1 MISTATIISGIA
13 QGLIWAIL
21 TLGVYLT
28 FRILDIADL
37 TVEGTFPL
45 GAAVTV
51 VLINGGMSPVLAVL
65 CAILAGA
72 LAGFVTGVL
81 HTVFKIP
88 AILSGILTMIALY
101 SVNIRIMSDK
111 ATVALEQPSLKT
123 WLLAVLP
130 DGTVS
135 NTVSIILG
143 GGVCVVIV
151 AVLYYFFGTEIGCAV
166 RATGSN
172 QNMARSLGVKTDRII
187 TLGLMISN
195 ALVALS
201 GSLIAQLDYG
211 SALVNMGQGTI
222 VIGLASVI
230 IGEVIFIRKDMN
242 FALKLLAVIAGA
254 VIYRT
259 IIACALTFSFLKA
272 TDLKIITAIVVA
284 FALALPVLQQK
295 SAEAKLRRE
304 NSKKYDALIAK
315 ELAACTASNGDDC
328 QTGGALD
335 A

>member
-1 MISTATIISGIA
+1 MISAATIISGIA

-51 VLINGGMSPVLAVL
+51 VLINGGMNPVWAVL
-65 CAILAGA
+65 CAVLAGGI
-72 LAGFVTGVL
+72 AGFVTGIL

-123 WLLAVLP
+123 WLLDALP
-130 DGTVS
+130 EGTAS

-143 GGVCVVIV
+143 GCVCIAIV
-151 AVLYYFFGTEIGCAV
+151 AVLYYFFGTEIGCAI

-172 QNMARSLGVKTDRII
+172 QNMARSLGVKTDRVI

-272 TDLKIITAIVVA
+272 TDLKLITAIVVA

-304 NSKKYDALIAK
+304 NSKKYAMR
-315 ELAACTASNGDDC
+315 
-328 QTGGALD
+328 
-335 A
+335 

>member
-1 MISTATIISGIA
+1 MITTATLISGLS

-21 TLGVYLT
+21 TLGVYIT

-45 GAAVTV
+45 GAAVTA
-51 VLINGGMSPVLAVL
+51 VLINSGMHPVLAVL
-65 CAILAGA
+65 MAILAGCA
-72 LAGFVTGVL
+72 AGLVTGIF

-111 ATVALEQPSLKT
+111 ATVAIENPSIKN
-123 WLLAVLP
+123 LLQNVLP
-130 DGTVS
+130 EGTAS
-135 NTVSIILG
+135 NVISIIV
-143 GGVCVVIV
+143 GVTVFLALV
-151 AVLYYFFGTEIGCAV
+151 ALLYYFFGTEIGCAV

-172 QNMARSLGVKTDRII
+172 QNMARSLGVKTNFII
-187 TLGLMISN
+187 ILGLMISN
-195 ALVALS
+195 GLVALS

-211 SALVNMGQGTI
+211 SALVTMGQGTI

-230 IGEVIFIRKDMN
+230 IGEVIFIRKDRN
-242 FALKLLAVIAGA
+242 FAVKLLAIIAGA

-272 TDLKIITAIVVA
+272 TDLKIITAIIVA
-284 FALALPVLQQK
+284 IALALPVIK
-295 SAEAKLRRE
+295 RGIAERKLRAA
-304 NSKKYDALIAK
+304 NAKKLDSV
-315 ELAACTASNGDDC
+315 LAAAEM
-328 QTGGALD
+328 GGEKIA
-335 A
+335 

>member
-1 MISTATIISGIA
+1 MITTATLISGLA
-13 QGLIWAIL
+13 QGLIWAIM
-21 TLGVYLT
+21 TLGVYIT

-45 GAAVTV
+45 GAAVTA
-51 VLINGGMSPVLAVL
+51 VLINSGIHPVLAVFM
-65 CAILAGA
+65 AVLAGS
-72 LAGFVTGVL
+72 LAGFVTGIF

-111 ATVALEQPSLKT
+111 ATVAIEKPSVKKLMQN
-123 WLLAVLP
+123 LLP
-130 DGTVS
+130 EGTAS
-135 NTVSIILG
+135 NTISIILG
-143 GGVCVVIV
+143 VTVCIALV
-151 AVLYYFFGTEIGCAV
+151 ALLYYFFGTEIGCAV

-172 QNMARSLGVKTDRII
+172 QNMARSLGVRTDRII
-187 TLGLMISN
+187 ILGLMISN

-230 IGEVIFIRKDMN
+230 IGEVIFIRKDRN
-242 FALKLLAVIAGA
+242 FAVKLMAIIAGA
-254 VIYRT
+254 IIYRT

-272 TDLKIITAIVVA
+272 TDLKIITAIIVSI
-284 FALALPVLQQK
+284 ALALPVIKQNISEK
-295 SAEAKLRRE
+295 KLRADNARRLD
-304 NSKKYDALIAK
+304 SQLKDAEIGGESIA
-315 ELAACTASNGDDC
+315 
-328 QTGGALD
+328 
-335 A
+335 

>member
-1 MISTATIISGIA
+1 MITTATLISGLA
-13 QGLIWAIL
+13 QGLIWAIM
-21 TLGVYLT
+21 TLGVYIT

-51 VLINGGMSPVLAVL
+51 VLINSGLHPVIAVLA
-65 CAILAGA
+65 AILAGCA
-72 LAGFVTGVL
+72 AGFVTGVF

-101 SVNIRIMSDK
+101 SVNIRIMNDK
-111 ATVALEQPSLKT
+111 ATVAIENPSVKKLMQSI
-123 WLLAVLP
+123 LP
-130 DGTVS
+130 EGTAS
-135 NTVSIILG
+135 NTISIILG
-143 GGVCVVIV
+143 VTVCLAII
-151 AVLYYFFGTEIGCAV
+151 ALLYYFFGTEIGCAV

-172 QNMARSLGVKTDRII
+172 QNMARSLGVKTDLII
-187 TLGLMISN
+187 ILGLMISN

-230 IGEVIFIRKDMN
+230 IGEVIFIRKDRN
-242 FALKLLAVIAGA
+242 FAVKLAAIIAGA
-254 VIYRT
+254 IIYRT

-272 TDLKIITAIVVA
+272 TDLKIITAIIVSI
-284 FALALPVLQQK
+284 ALALPVIKQ
-295 SAEAKLRRE
+295 SMAERRLRAENAKRFESEFLNADMGGER
-304 NSKKYDALIAK
+304 
-315 ELAACTASNGDDC
+315 LA
-328 QTGGALD
+328 
-335 A
+335 

>member
-1 MISTATIISGIA
+1 MISTATILSGIS
-13 QGLIWAIL
+13 QGLLWAIL

-51 VLINGGMSPVLAVL
+51 VLINSGMSPGLAVL

-111 ATVALEQPSLKT
+111 ATVALEQPSVKT
-123 WLLAVLP
+123 WLTSVLP
-130 DGTVS
+130 ENTAS
-135 NTVSIILG
+135 STVSIVLG
-143 GGVCVVIV
+143 CSVCLVIV
-151 AVLYYFFGTEIGCAV
+151 AVLYYFSGTEIGCAF

-195 ALVALS
+195 GLVALS

-211 SALVNMGQGTI
+211 SALVTMGQGTI

-259 IIACALTFSFLKA
+259 VIACALTFSFLKA
-272 TDLKIITAIVVA
+272 TDLKIITAVVVA

-295 SAEAKLRRE
+295 SAEAKLRRKNRRYE
-304 NSKKYDALIAK
+304 NA
-315 ELAACTASNGDDC
+315 
-328 QTGGALD
+328 
-335 A
+335 

>member
-1 MISTATIISGIA
+1 MITTATLISGLA
-13 QGLIWAIL
+13 QGLIWTIM
-21 TLGVYLT
+21 TLGVYIT

-45 GAAVTV
+45 GAAVTA
-51 VLINGGMSPVLAVL
+51 VLINSGIHPVLAVFM
-65 CAILAGA
+65 AVLAGS
-72 LAGFVTGVL
+72 LAGFVTGIF

-111 ATVALEQPSLKT
+111 ATVAIEKPSVKKLMQN
-123 WLLAVLP
+123 LLP
-130 DGTVS
+130 QGTAS
-135 NTVSIILG
+135 NTISIILG
-143 GGVCVVIV
+143 VTVCIALV
-151 AVLYYFFGTEIGCAV
+151 ALLYYFFGTEIGCAV

-172 QNMARSLGVKTDRII
+172 QNMARSLGVRTDRII
-187 TLGLMISN
+187 ILGLMISN

-230 IGEVIFIRKDMN
+230 IGEVIFIRKDRN
-242 FALKLLAVIAGA
+242 FAVKLMAIIAGA
-254 VIYRT
+254 IIYRT

-272 TDLKIITAIVVA
+272 TDLKIITAVIVSI
-284 FALALPVLQQK
+284 ALALPVIKQNISEK
-295 SAEAKLRRE
+295 KLRADNARRLD
-304 NSKKYDALIAK
+304 SQLKDAEIGGESIA
-315 ELAACTASNGDDC
+315 
-328 QTGGALD
+328 
-335 A
+335 

>member
-1 MISTATIISGIA
+1 MITTATLISGLA
-13 QGLIWAIL
+13 QGLIWAIM
-21 TLGVYLT
+21 TLGVYIT

-45 GAAVTV
+45 GAAVTA
-51 VLINGGMSPVLAVL
+51 VLINSGMHPVLAVFM
-65 CAILAGA
+65 AVLAGS
-72 LAGFVTGVL
+72 LAGFVTGIF

-111 ATVALEQPSLKT
+111 ATVAIEKPSVKKLMQN
-123 WLLAVLP
+123 LLP
-130 DGTVS
+130 QGTAS
-135 NTVSIILG
+135 NTISIILG
-143 GGVCVVIV
+143 VTVCIALV
-151 AVLYYFFGTEIGCAV
+151 ALLYYFFGTEIGCAV

-172 QNMARSLGVKTDRII
+172 QNMARSLGVRTDRII
-187 TLGLMISN
+187 ILGLMISN

-230 IGEVIFIRKDMN
+230 IGEVIFIRKDRN
-242 FALKLLAVIAGA
+242 FAVKLMAIIAGA
-254 VIYRT
+254 IIYRT

-272 TDLKIITAIVVA
+272 TDLKIITAIIVSI
-284 FALALPVLQQK
+284 ALALPVIKQNISEK
-295 SAEAKLRRE
+295 KLRADNARRLDSQLKDTE
-304 NSKKYDALIAK
+304 IGGESIA
-315 ELAACTASNGDDC
+315 
-328 QTGGALD
+328 
-335 A
+335 

>member
-1 MISTATIISGIA
+1 MITTATLISGLA
-13 QGLIWAIL
+13 QGLIWAIM
-21 TLGVYLT
+21 TLGVYIT

-45 GAAVTV
+45 GAAVTA
-51 VLINGGMSPVLAVL
+51 VLINSGIHPVLAVFM
-65 CAILAGA
+65 AVLAGS
-72 LAGFVTGVL
+72 LAGFVTGIF

-111 ATVALEQPSLKT
+111 ATVAIEKPSVKKLMQN
-123 WLLAVLP
+123 LLP
-130 DGTVS
+130 QGTAS
-135 NTVSIILG
+135 NTISIILG
-143 GGVCVVIV
+143 VTVCIALV
-151 AVLYYFFGTEIGCAV
+151 ALLYYFFGTEIGCAV

-172 QNMARSLGVKTDRII
+172 QNMARSLGVRTDRII
-187 TLGLMISN
+187 ILGLMISN

-230 IGEVIFIRKDMN
+230 IGEVIFIRKDRN
-242 FALKLLAVIAGA
+242 FAVKLMAIIAGA
-254 VIYRT
+254 IIYRT

-272 TDLKIITAIVVA
+272 TDLKIITAIIVSI
-284 FALALPVLQQK
+284 ALALPVIKQNISEK
-295 SAEAKLRRE
+295 KLRADNARRLD
-304 NSKKYDALIAK
+304 SQLKDAEIGGESIA
-315 ELAACTASNGDDC
+315 
-328 QTGGALD
+328 
-335 A
+335 

>member
-1 MISTATIISGIA
+1 MISAATIISGIA

-51 VLINGGMSPVLAVL
+51 VLINGGMNPVWAVL
-65 CAILAGA
+65 CAVLAGGI
-72 LAGFVTGVL
+72 AGFVTGVL

-123 WLLAVLP
+123 WLLNALP
-130 DGTVS
+130 EGTAS

-143 GGVCVVIV
+143 GCVCIAIV
-151 AVLYYFFGTEIGCAV
+151 AVLYYFFGTEIGCAI

-272 TDLKIITAIVVA
+272 TDLKLITAIVVA

-304 NSKKYDALIAK
+304 NSKKYAMR
-315 ELAACTASNGDDC
+315 
-328 QTGGALD
+328 
-335 A
+335 

>member
-1 MISTATIISGIA
+1 MITTATLISGLA
-13 QGLIWAIL
+13 QGLIWAIM
-21 TLGVYLT
+21 TLGVYIT

-45 GAAVTV
+45 GAAVTA
-51 VLINGGMSPVLAVL
+51 VLINSGIHPVLAVFM
-65 CAILAGA
+65 AVLAGS
-72 LAGFVTGVL
+72 LAGFVTGIF

-111 ATVALEQPSLKT
+111 ATVAIEKPSVKKLMQN
-123 WLLAVLP
+123 LLP
-130 DGTVS
+130 QGTAS
-135 NTVSIILG
+135 NTISIILG
-143 GGVCVVIV
+143 VTVCIALV
-151 AVLYYFFGTEIGCAV
+151 ALLYYFFGTEIGCAV

-172 QNMARSLGVKTDRII
+172 QNMARSLGVRTDRII
-187 TLGLMISN
+187 MLGLMISN

-230 IGEVIFIRKDMN
+230 IGEVIFIRKDRN
-242 FALKLLAVIAGA
+242 FAVKLMAIIAGA
-254 VIYRT
+254 IIYRT

-272 TDLKIITAIVVA
+272 TDLKIITAIIVSI
-284 FALALPVLQQK
+284 ALALPVIKQNISEK
-295 SAEAKLRRE
+295 KLRADNARRLD
-304 NSKKYDALIAK
+304 SQLKDAEIGGESIA
-315 ELAACTASNGDDC
+315 
-328 QTGGALD
+328 
-335 A
+335 

>member
-1 MISTATIISGIA
+1 MISLATIISGVA

-51 VLINGGMSPVLAVL
+51 VFINSGMNPILAVL
-65 CAILAGA
+65 CAVLAGGI
-72 LAGFVTGVL
+72 AGFVTGVL

-123 WLLAVLP
+123 WLLEALP
-130 DGTVS
+130 DGAAS

-143 GGVCVVIV
+143 GCVCIAIV
-151 AVLYYFFGTEIGCAV
+151 AVLYYFFGTEIGCAI

-172 QNMARSLGVKTDRII
+172 QHMARSLGVKTDRVI

-195 ALVALS
+195 ALVSLS

-272 TDLKIITAIVVA
+272 TDLKLITAIVVA

-304 NSKKYDALIAK
+304 NSKKYAMR
-315 ELAACTASNGDDC
+315 
-328 QTGGALD
+328 
-335 A
+335 

>member
-1 MISTATIISGIA
+1 MISAATIISGIA

-51 VLINGGMSPVLAVL
+51 VLINGGMNPVWAVL
-65 CAILAGA
+65 CAVLAGGI
-72 LAGFVTGVL
+72 AGFVTGVL

-123 WLLAVLP
+123 WLLDALP
-130 DGTVS
+130 DGTAS

-143 GGVCVVIV
+143 GCVCIAIV
-151 AVLYYFFGTEIGCAV
+151 AVLYYFFGTEIGCAI

-172 QNMARSLGVKTDRII
+172 QNMARSLGVKTDRVI

-272 TDLKIITAIVVA
+272 TDLKLITAIVVA

-304 NSKKYDALIAK
+304 NSKKYAMR
-315 ELAACTASNGDDC
+315 
-328 QTGGALD
+328 
-335 A
+335 